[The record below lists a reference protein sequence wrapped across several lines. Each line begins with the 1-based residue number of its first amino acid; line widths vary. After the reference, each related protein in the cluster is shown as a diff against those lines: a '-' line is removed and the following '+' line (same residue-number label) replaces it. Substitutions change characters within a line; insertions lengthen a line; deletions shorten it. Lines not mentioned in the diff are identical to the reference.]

1 VVREVGAAAGA
12 ILELA
17 EHLAGEGI
25 EKVTLGAA
33 SDYWGSGRHDCSN
46 IL

>member
-33 SDYWGSGRHDCSN
+33 SDYWRIWST
-46 IL
+46 